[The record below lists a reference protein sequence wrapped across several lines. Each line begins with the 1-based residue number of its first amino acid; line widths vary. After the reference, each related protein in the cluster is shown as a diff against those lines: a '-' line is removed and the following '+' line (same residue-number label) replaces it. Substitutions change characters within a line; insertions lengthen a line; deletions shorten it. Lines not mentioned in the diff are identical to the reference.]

1 MNVCFISRD
10 FERLKEKVEY
20 CKDKCDEHIMNTW
33 TSPEPDDIDAISDI
47 LDEICEIIEKYEDGR
62 R

>member
-1 MNVCFISRD
+1 M
-10 FERLKEKVEY
+10 EY